1 MGRGRRLTFVQRA
14 SSVSEMPNRNSS
26 RPWSWGREAAQNDR
40 ASRQDAGLHR
50 ADGTGAGRSRGR
62 GSLPSLRTCSASPQC
77 SAESARCPTHGRPT
91 SRPTFSFSACRAS
104 GCGDRMAE
112 VTSFATRSCSSYN
125 MRVRRLPGRKFGLVH
140 GHVVPIPTPDG
151 KVTAISFGGHDPE
164 RCEEAKDALTFP
176 AGSAVGRL
184 LHVPRATLHGEVHNT
199 PREAACSLVRRKES

>member
-1 MGRGRRLTFVQRA
+1 MTEHLVKTRDFIERMELA
-14 SSVSEMPNRNSS
+14 
-26 RPWSWGREAAQNDR
+26 
-40 ASRQDAGLHR
+40 QDA
-50 ADGTGAGRSRGR
+50 AGVEDRFW
-62 GSLPSLRTCSASPQC
+62 SLRTCSASPQC

-199 PREAACSLVRRKES
+199 PREAACSLVRRKER